1 MRNDF
6 EGNYLAHYGI
16 LGMHWGIRRYQN
28 SDGSL
33 TTAGKNR
40 YRDRLKKF
48 AIGAISGDIVAKK
61 EGPVKEHIEKSRET
75 RRKLGIRSK
84 GDSDRELKKKI
95 KKMVP
100 TKSVKED
107 ISKLSDQELRQ
118 RINRQQMEQQYKRMN
133 EDNVTKGK
141 KFAKKVL
148 NAAVM
153 PMAIAATT
161 AYITSG
167 KSYVTHGAKGLYKGI
182 RKGLTNAYMRKLAR
196 RMLG

>member
-6 EGNYLAHYGI
+6 EGNYLAHYGV
-16 LGMHWGIRRYQN
+16 LGMKWGVRRYQN
-28 SDGSL
+28 GDGSL
-33 TTAGKNR
+33 TSAGKSR
-40 YRDRLKKF
+40 YKKKSSLF
-48 AIGAISGDIVAKK
+48 TSTKRAKK
-61 EGPVKEHIEKSRET
+61 AKA
-75 RRKLGIRSK
+75 
-84 GDSDRELKKKI
+84 KKK
-95 KKMVP
+95 
-100 TKSVKED
+100 KED
-107 ISKLSDQELRQ
+107 ISKLTDQELRQ

-182 RKGLTNAYMRKLAR
+182 RKGLTNAYTRKLAR